1 MQNPIRVRVLP
12 SGDGRVD
19 LAREVRFGLTQQR
32 KSLPCRFFYDEI
44 GSRIFEEICALPEY
58 YLTRAEDEILARH
71 ARDIVAAV
79 PTNAVVVE
87 LGSGSATKTR
97 RILTAHLER
106 GGNSTFAM
114 VDISS
119 SALQDS
125 AETLTDAFDT
135 LAVDA
140 VAAEYQEG
148 IALLAA
154 EKRAPWLVLW
164 LGSNVG
170 NLDRSSAATFLGS
183 IRACLGPDDRF
194 LLGVDR
200 RKEKEVLERAYDD
213 AAGVTARFNQN
224 LFRRI
229 DLELGGAFARAAFR
243 HVALYDEVAGRI
255 EMHLESLT
263 DQVVRIEALE
273 LDVAFAKG
281 ERIHTEDSYKYSDAE
296 IEELARASGLRVESR
311 FTDAKGQFLSVVL
324 APIS

>member
-1 MQNPIRVRVLP
+1 VENPISVRVLP
-12 SGDGRVD
+12 SGEGRVD
-19 LAREVRFGLTQQR
+19 LAREVRLGLTRER
-32 KSLPCRFFYDEI
+32 KSLPCRFFYDEV

-71 ARDIVAAV
+71 AGDITAAV

-97 RILTAHLER
+97 RILAAHIER
-106 GGNSTFAM
+106 GGNPTFAM

-119 SALQDS
+119 SALQSS
-125 AETLTDAFDT
+125 AEALTAAFEK
-135 LAVDA
+135 LSVDA
-140 VAAEYQEG
+140 IAAEYQEG
-148 IALLAA
+148 IELLAA
-154 EKRAPWLVLW
+154 EKSAPWLVLW

-170 NLDRSSAATFLGS
+170 NLDRASAATFLAS
-183 IRACLGPDDRF
+183 IRSRLRPDDRL

-200 RKEKEVLERAYDD
+200 RKEKDVLERAYDD

-229 DLELGGAFARAAFR
+229 DLELGGNFATAAFR
-243 HVALYDEVAGRI
+243 HVAYYDEVAGRV

-273 LDVAFAKG
+273 LDVAFARG

-296 IEELARASGLRVESR
+296 VEELARASDFRVESR
-311 FTDAKGQFLSVVL
+311 YTDAKAQFSSVLL
-324 APIS
+324 APE

>member
-1 MQNPIRVRVLP
+1 MRVLA

-19 LAREVRFGLTQQR
+19 LAREVRFGLTQA
-32 KSLPCRFFYDEI
+32 KKTLPCRFFYDEV

-71 ARDIVAAV
+71 ARDIVALVAKH
-79 PTNAVVVE
+79 AVVVE

-97 RILTAHLER
+97 RILEAHLER
-106 GGNSTFAM
+106 GGHPALAM

-119 SALQDS
+119 SALAES
-125 AETLTDAFDT
+125 ADALIGVFETLT
-135 LAVDA
+135 VDA

-148 IALLAA
+148 IVLLAA
-154 EKRAPWLVLW
+154 EKRRPWLVLW

-170 NLDRSSAATFLGS
+170 NLDRDAAAQFLGA
-183 IRACLGPDDRF
+183 IRARLGPEDRF

-200 RKEKEVLERAYDD
+200 RKEKDVLERAYDD

-229 DLELGGAFARAAFR
+229 DLELGGSFGSAAFR
-243 HVALYDEVAGRI
+243 HVAIYDEVAGKI
-255 EMHLESLT
+255 EMHLESLA
-263 DQVVRIEALE
+263 DQTVRIGALE

-296 IEELARASGLRVESR
+296 VEELARASGFRVESR
-311 FTDAKGQFLSVVL
+311 FTDAKGQFLSVLL
-324 APIS
+324 ATA

>member
-1 MQNPIRVRVLP
+1 MKNPVTLRVLP

-19 LAREVRFGLTQQR
+19 LAREVRLGLGLER
-32 KSLPCRFFYDEI
+32 KALPCRFFYDEV

-71 ARDIVAAV
+71 AREIVGAV
-79 PTNAVVVE
+79 PKDAVVVE

-97 RILTAHLER
+97 RILEAHLER
-106 GGNSTFAM
+106 GGNPAFAM

-119 SALQDS
+119 SALQAS
-125 AETLTDAFDT
+125 ADGLVGEFETLT
-135 LAVDA
+135 VDA
-140 VAAEYQEG
+140 VAAEYEEG
-148 IALLAA
+148 IVLLAA

-170 NLDRSSAATFLGS
+170 NLDRTAAAQFLAS
-183 IRACLGPDDRF
+183 IRARLGPNDRF

-200 RKEKEVLERAYDD
+200 RKERDVLERAYDD
-213 AAGVTARFNQN
+213 AAGVTARFNLN

-229 DLELGGAFARAAFR
+229 DAELGGAFARAAFR

-255 EMHLESLT
+255 EMHLESLA

-273 LDVAFAKG
+273 LDVTFAKG

-296 IEELARASGLRVESR
+296 IEELARAAGMRVESR
-311 FTDAKGQFLSVVL
+311 FTDAKGQFFSVL
-324 APIS
+324 FAAG